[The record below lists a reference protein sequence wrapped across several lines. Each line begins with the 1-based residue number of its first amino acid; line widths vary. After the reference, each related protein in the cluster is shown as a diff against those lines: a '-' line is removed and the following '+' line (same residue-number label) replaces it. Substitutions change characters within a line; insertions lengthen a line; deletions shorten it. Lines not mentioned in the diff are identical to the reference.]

1 VDGRDGRRRVTR
13 LDDDAQ
19 RHVTAL
25 DDPAALA
32 RLDPHGARTV
42 LADFPAQCRRA
53 RRLTSEPPFRA
64 ARPRVVVVTGMGGS
78 AAGGDLLA
86 ACAAETVDVP
96 IVVHRGYGLPALAG
110 PHAIVIASSYSGET
124 AEALSAFD
132 VAVARTVPVVAVT
145 AGGQL
150 AERASA
156 ARRPRVA
163 LPPGLMPRMALGY
176 LFFPALPLL
185 AGCGIDVVPAEE
197 IEEALVALETLARE
211 LGPERSASD
220 NEAKRLALSIADRL
234 PAVYGG
240 PATGSVAYRWKTD
253 IEENAKT
260 FALAGALPEMNH
272 NEIEAWGSTAAKE
285 MHVVL
290 LRDRGEA
297 PEIARRFRVLRDLVG
312 PSAGGVSEAWGR
324 GQGRLARLLTLT
336 YLGQWTS
343 YYLAILR
350 ERDPW
355 SVPILDEMKRRV
367 RTPASP

>member
-1 VDGRDGRRRVTR
+1 MTR
-13 LDDDAQ
+13 LDDP
-19 RHVTAL
+19 T
-25 DDPAALA
+25 ALA
-32 RLDPHGARTV
+32 RLDPHDARRV
-42 LADFPAQCRRA
+42 LAEFPAQCRRA
-53 RRLTSEPPFRA
+53 CTLQSDPPLRA
-64 ARPRVVVVTGMGGS
+64 ARPRVVVVAGMGGS

-86 ACAAETVDVP
+86 VYVAETVDVP
-96 IVVHRGYGLPALAG
+96 IIVHRGYGLPALAG
-110 PHAIVIASSYSGET
+110 PHAVVIASSYSGDT
-124 AEALSAFD
+124 AEVLSAFD
-132 VAVARTVPVVAVT
+132 VAVARNVPVVAVT
-145 AGGQL
+145 AGGAL
-150 AERASA
+150 AERATA

-163 LPPGLMPRMALGY
+163 LPAGLMPRMALGY

-185 AGCGIDVVPAEE
+185 AGCGVEVAPAEE
-197 IEEALVALETLARE
+197 IDEALAALDALARD
-211 LGPERSASD
+211 LVPERPAAD
-220 NEAKRLALSIADRL
+220 NDAKRLALSIGDRL
-234 PAVYGG
+234 PAIYGG
-240 PATGSVAYRWKTD
+240 PATGLIAYRWKTD

-272 NEIEAWGSTAAKE
+272 NEIEAWRSTGAKD

-297 PEIARRFRVLRDLVG
+297 PEIARRFRVLHDVVG

-355 SVPILDEMKRRV
+355 SVPLLDEMKRRM
-367 RTPASP
+367 RTPAAP